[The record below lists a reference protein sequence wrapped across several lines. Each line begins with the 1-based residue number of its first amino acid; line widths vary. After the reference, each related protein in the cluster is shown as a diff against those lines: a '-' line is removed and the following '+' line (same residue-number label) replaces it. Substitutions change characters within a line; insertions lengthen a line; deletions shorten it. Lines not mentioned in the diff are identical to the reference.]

1 MIART
6 FCFAAALAMALS
18 SHAQL
23 MRSYISGT
31 VFDPSGADIA
41 GVKVTAAHQA
51 TNQTRDTTTND
62 YGFYR
67 FAGLEPGV
75 YSLEFS
81 EPRFQTMRMQ
91 NIRVDSTQETV
102 VDPKLALAQELS
114 TVTVTAV
121 PEGVELSKTSA
132 AINRTIDP
140 A

>member
-31 VFDPSGADIA
+31 VFDPSGAGIA

-75 YSLEFS
+75 YSLEFPNLVFK
-81 EPRFQTMRMQ
+81 PR
-91 NIRVDSTQETV
+91 EC
-102 VDPKLALAQELS
+102 
-114 TVTVTAV
+114 
-121 PEGVELSKTSA
+121 
-132 AINRTIDP
+132 RTFEWTP
-140 A
+140 LRKQ